1 MESKLIQTSGI
12 PFIDTHLTE
21 MHTYLPEDKYS
32 KFQSN
37 TSKQPQTE
45 NKLKSSITSRVNE
58 VWRIYTMEQSTK
70 MEIMHNYI

>member
-32 KFQSN
+32 KFQSD

-45 NKLKSSITSRVNE
+45 NKLKSITSRVNE
-58 VWRIYTMEQSTK
+58 VWHIYTIE
-70 MEIMHNYI
+70 